1 MRRERLAPVLGFA
14 VFGLFWG
21 SWDALLPAIKQATG
35 VDDGQLGLALLAV
48 GLGALP
54 VMLSVGPLAD
64 RLGRPTVADML
75 VLFGLVA
82 VIPGFASSLAGL
94 ALSLLALGGVSGGL
108 DVILNAR
115 VAALEQAGPRLM
127 GFAHGMFSLGL
138 LCGSVATGLAR
149 HIGADRRWILGVV
162 ALVLL
167 GTAWLNRGRA
177 LAPPRASLS
186 LGVLARPGLLVL
198 GALCALAFV
207 IEGGVEQWSAIH
219 LEETLGASAAIGGL
233 GPGTFAGA
241 MVVGRLAGQAHAHRF
256 TATELMV
263 GAGLVAAAGIALA
276 AAAPVAWVALVGFA
290 IAGLGVSLA
299 APTFFG
305 LAPRVAPETP
315 STALSAV
322 TAVSYLGFLAS
333 PPVIGAVASAGGLRV
348 GLLVLVGSGLALAAG
363 MKLRA
368 RAGALP
374 A

>member
-1 MRRERLAPVLGFA
+1 VRRERLAPVLAFA

-21 SWDALLPAIKQATG
+21 TWDALLPAIKQATG

-75 VLFGLVA
+75 VLFALVA
-82 VIPGFASSLAGL
+82 VLPGFASSLAWL
-94 ALSLLALGGVSGGL
+94 ALSLLALGAISGGL
-108 DVILNAR
+108 DVIVNAR

-127 GFAHGMFSLGL
+127 SLAHGMFSFGL

-149 HIGADRRWILGVV
+149 HAGADRRGILGVV
-162 ALVLL
+162 AVLL
-167 GTAWLNRGRA
+167 LATAWLNRG
-177 LAPPRASLS
+177 PRATPARTRVSLRIF
-186 LGVLARPGLLVL
+186 ARPGLLVL

-219 LEETLGASAAIGGL
+219 LEETFGASAAIGGL
-233 GPGTFAGA
+233 GPATLAGA
-241 MVVGRLAGQAHAHRF
+241 MVVGRLVGQAHAHRF
-256 TATELMV
+256 TATQLMV
-263 GAGLVAAAGIALA
+263 GAGLVAAAGIGLA
-276 AAAPVAWVALVGFA
+276 AAAPVAGVALAGFA

-305 LAPRVAPETP
+305 LAPRAAPENPT
-315 STALSAV
+315 TALSAV
-322 TAVSYLGFLAS
+322 TAVSYIGFLAS
-333 PPVIGAVASAGGLRV
+333 PPAIGAVASVAGLRM
-348 GLLVLVGSGLALAAG
+348 GLLVLVGAGLALAGG
-363 MKLRA
+363 MKLRS